1 LRNDRRHTSCGD
13 SEGAKFILHSGDTT
27 MKIQPYRMLIGV
39 ALALLAGAVGA
50 QGNTTSS
57 GTAEPSHQSTAKMSG
72 QSDTRA
78 QASGQEETRM
88 HGHKA
93 GHSVRHAARK
103 AARNDQMAT
112 RGDQAYRQALRQ
124 CVEEKD
130 PSQRD
135 SCLDNAIDQFQRNT

>member
-1 LRNDRRHTSCGD
+1 
-13 SEGAKFILHSGDTT
+13 

-50 QGNTTSS
+50 QGNRDSTYPSNNMRMTSN
-57 GTAEPSHQSTAKMSG
+57 GTAEPSHQSTAKMSA

-78 QASGQEETRM
+78 QASDQEGTQM

-93 GHSVRHAARK
+93 AHSVRHAARK
-103 AARNDQMAT
+103 AGRNDQMAT